1 MCVYSID
8 SFLPAFTGA
17 WKVAGVLSPTFLF
30 DSSICLTV
38 LAFLRNKV
46 SVSIFQWATPAIIM
60 NSRMMKKKKKR
71 LILQIFFSLT
81 FSKPIYFLPPPMQ
94 INFGYSPTK
103 KKIYIC
109 RIICK
114 FWSACTK
121 FAFHH
126 ENFPFLEIKLPFLS
140 IIF

>member
-103 KKIYIC
+103 KKNIYMQNYLQILKC
-109 RIICK
+109 LHQVCLSPWE
-114 FWSACTK
+114 FS
-121 FAFHH
+121 
-126 ENFPFLEIKLPFLS
+126 LPWN
-140 IIF
+140 